1 LSVNLKGRH
10 KLRREEPPAFR
21 LIFIGLLFGH
31 RTPVG
36 DSAPLSTKDSNASCA
51 VRNMTT
57 LARKLRFVD
66 YFALGFGVM
75 VGTAWLVVMDD
86 LLQRGGPLGAL
97 LGFTVGAL
105 MLLPIGYVYGNLV
118 RAVPDTAGEVA
129 YTAKVFPTS
138 VSFITGWMMFLAYFL
153 TCPFEA
159 LAAGRITGYLFPFLN
174 TIELYRVGDHPVYL
188 PHIVLGLAITLFFTW
203 LNYRGIRA
211 SARFLKFT
219 TFTFL
224 SLVVLFVLAGAKHGS
239 PSNFRPLFSHAPLI
253 SVLLVWQV
261 VPWLLSGFESVVKC
275 VEEASPDFR
284 SESFSAAIILTIFVG
299 LLFFWLVISA
309 VSFVTPWQ
317 DLNSS
322 QQFPTAVAFER
333 ALHTH
338 WIVDLIL
345 GSALVALLQAFN
357 ANMVASSRLLFA
369 MGRRGLL
376 LPKMGL
382 VHSSNQTP
390 ALAVITVGAGTFLA
404 ILGGEAGLVPILE
417 VGAVACAVGWMSACA
432 SYYSMKPNLAG
443 RVAAGF
449 GTLVTLLMILV
460 KVLPIVPGHFTRYE
474 WMALA
479 VWAVLGALMRISG
492 RQPNPSAETNLQT
505 SET

>member
-1 LSVNLKGRH
+1 
-10 KLRREEPPAFR
+10 
-21 LIFIGLLFGH
+21 
-31 RTPVG
+31 
-36 DSAPLSTKDSNASCA
+36 
-51 VRNMTT
+51 MTL

-97 LGFTVGAL
+97 LGFTAGAL
-105 MLLPIGYVYGNLV
+105 MLLPIGYVYGKLV
-118 RAVPDTAGEVA
+118 RAIPDAAGEVA
-129 YTAKVFPTS
+129 YTASVFPS
-138 VSFITGWMMFLAYFL
+138 WVSFITGWMMFLAYFL

-159 LAAGRITGYLFPFLN
+159 LAAGRILGYLFPSLN
-174 TIELYRVGDHPVYL
+174 TIQLYQVGDHPVYL
-188 PHIVLGLAITLFFTW
+188 PHIALGLMITLFFTW

-211 SARFLKFT
+211 SARFLKIT

-224 SLVVLFVLAGAKHGS
+224 SMVVVFLLAGAKHGS
-239 PSNFRPLFSHAPLI
+239 PANIHPLFSHAPII

-284 SESFSAAIILTIFVG
+284 NENFSVAIIMTIFVG
-299 LLFFWLVISA
+299 LLFFWVVISA
-309 VSFVTPWQ
+309 VSFVAPWQ
-317 DLNSS
+317 QLNSTL
-322 QQFPTAVAFER
+322 QFPTAVAFEN
-333 ALHTH
+333 ALHAH
-338 WIVDLIL
+338 WIVNLIL

-369 MGRRGLL
+369 MGRRGLV

-382 VHSSNQTP
+382 VHSTNQTP
-390 ALAVITVGAGTFLA
+390 ALAIFTVGMGTFVA
-404 ILGGEAGLVPILE
+404 IFFGEAGLVPILE

-432 SYYSMKPNLAG
+432 SYYCMKPNLAG
-443 RVAAGF
+443 RIAAAF
-449 GTLVTLLMILV
+449 GTCVTLLMILV
-460 KVLPIVPGHFTRYE
+460 KVMPIVPGHFTRYE

-492 RQPNPSAETNLQT
+492 KQTQPSVEPKLQIFET
-505 SET
+505 